1 MGLLIIL
8 IVVGVIWYKHQEKDN
23 EESQKDMPNGQETF
37 EEFKKSAEKAKKND
51 NFYINEVPYG
61 VRRKTAMDT
70 FLQSDRSN
78 VKVDFS
84 NNHLSS
90 IKESRS
96 NENDREITD
105 EDLLVNESTGEIT
118 TPEMT
123 FNSKENDI
131 ENENVSDSEKIIPIV
146 EDKSNSANSKR
157 HISTPNVGDYQPKKE
172 KNTQHYREDWK
183 AKNYKS
189 FDDLL
194 NSSNDEVR

>member
-23 EESQKDMPNGQETF
+23 EESQKDMSNGQETF
-37 EEFKKSAEKAKKND
+37 EEFEKSADKAKKND

-84 NNHLSS
+84 NNHSS
-90 IKESRS
+90 SVKESSS

-131 ENENVSDSEKIIPIV
+131 ENVSNSERVIPIV
-146 EDKSNSANSKR
+146 EDKSNSANSK
-157 HISTPNVGDYQPKKE
+157 HPISTPNVGDYQPKKE
-172 KNTQHYREDWK
+172 KNTQNYREDWK

-194 NSSNDEVR
+194 NNSNDEVR

>member
-23 EESQKDMPNGQETF
+23 EESQKDMSNGQETF
-37 EEFKKSAEKAKKND
+37 EEFEKSADKAKKND

-84 NNHLSS
+84 NNHSS
-90 IKESRS
+90 LVKESSS

-131 ENENVSDSEKIIPIV
+131 ENVSDSEKVIPIA
-146 EDKSNSANSKR
+146 EDKSNSANSK
-157 HISTPNVGDYQPKKE
+157 HPISTPNVRDYQPKKE
-172 KNTQHYREDWK
+172 KNTQKEDWK

-194 NSSNDEVR
+194 NNSNDEVR